1 MLNLGLTD
9 TTTFTSTEMSDEI
22 RELRERVA
30 VSEATIKAH
39 AEVLDEVKDAVKGIN
54 ASLHSLTR
62 LEERAIAIQE
72 NQTNMKEAIKNETAD
87 RKEMAESFGR
97 RIGDVEL
104 MLSSVGTTTAIN
116 EHGRTMQ
123 EKILPPLLAAVAAAV
138 LSVGFTLLFSGSV
151 PGGS

>member
-1 MLNLGLTD
+1 MT
-9 TTTFTSTEMSDEI
+9 DEI

-30 VSEATIKAH
+30 ISEATLKAH

-62 LEERAIAIQE
+62 LEERALAIQE
-72 NQTNMKEAIKNETAD
+72 NQMTIRDALKDEAAS
-87 RKEMAESFGR
+87 RKDMAESFGR

-123 EKILPPLLAAVAAAV
+123 EKIIPPLITAVVASII
-138 LSVGFTLLFSGSV
+138 SVILTLLSTNSM
-151 PGGS
+151 PGG

>member
-1 MLNLGLTD
+1 MT
-9 TTTFTSTEMSDEI
+9 DEI
-22 RELRERVA
+22 HELRERVA
-30 VSEATIKAH
+30 VSEATLKAH

-72 NQTNMKEAIKNETAD
+72 NQTNMKEAIKSETAD

-104 MLSSVGTTTAIN
+104 MLSNIGETTAIN

-123 EKILPPLLAAVAAAV
+123 EKIIPPLITAVVASII
-138 LSVGFTLLFSGSV
+138 SVILTLLSTSSMSG
-151 PGGS
+151 G